1 MTARL
6 VVVLPALAAVVG
18 LLVPRGA
25 RRPAAAVAVVGA
37 AGALVAA
44 LAELVAGGV
53 TTGITLLGPVPTGAG
68 AVSLD
73 LRADRLSAVVA
84 VMVGVVAMCVQ
95 VYSTAYQ
102 HHDPRYRAYAATVSL
117 FTAAMLLVV
126 QADDLLL
133 LLVGW
138 EVMGLC
144 SYLLVGHDS
153 QREAA
158 RRAAVKAFLTTRVGD
173 VGFVLGIV
181 VLLAGAGTTSIT
193 VLLQAE
199 TLAAL
204 SPATRTAAVLLLVAG
219 VVGKSAQFPLHTW
232 LPDAMEGPTPVSALI
247 HAATMVAAGGYVLAR
262 LLPLV
267 ATATPARATLAVVAS
282 VSMLGAALAALA
294 QDDLKRVLAW
304 STISQVA
311 YLLAA
316 IAVTPAD
323 LGSAPSVLHLLSHAG
338 FKALLFL
345 AAGALAHQVH
355 TTSLAG
361 LAGSWRRAPL
371 VTVVFTIGLA
381 SLAGLP
387 PLSGFWSKEAVLGAA
402 EEAGGWTGHLVLVVG
417 LVTGLVTAVYA
428 TRTWLLVV
436 LGSRELGADGGDG
449 AVDVP
454 AELAVVSAD
463 GGAER
468 AADGDLRPPEVG
480 VSGPVAVEVVE
491 PVPVAML
498 VPLVLLA
505 VPASLGGLLL
515 LGPVVPGAVHLS
527 AVTGGL
533 AAGLSL
539 IGVVATALVARARPD
554 PALALAPRLRGA
566 MATGFGV
573 DAATRAVVVRPVR
586 ALARLV
592 AAGDRDVVDAYVRGA
607 AASARGAG
615 WALRRTQT
623 GGTTGYLTWV
633 AVGAVVV
640 AVAGVGLR

>member
-1 MTARL
+1 MSASASARL
-6 VVVLPALAAVVG
+6 VVLLPVLAALAG
-18 LLVPRGA
+18 MFVPRASRRGA
-25 RRPAAAVAVVGA
+25 GAIAVFGTLA
-37 AGALVAA
+37 ALVAA
-44 LAELVAGGV
+44 IAELVAGGRA
-53 TTGITLLGPVPTGAG
+53 TGIGLLGPVPTGAG
-68 AVSLD
+68 TISLD

-84 VMVGVVAMCVQ
+84 VMVCLVALCVQ

-102 HHDPRYRAYAATVSL
+102 AHDQRYRAYAATVSL

-144 SYLLVGHDS
+144 SYLLIGHDS
-153 QREAA
+153 EREAA

-181 VLLAGAGTTSIT
+181 VLLAGARTTSIS
-193 VLLQAE
+193 VLLQPE
-199 TLAAL
+199 TLASL
-204 SPATRTAAVLLLVAG
+204 SGTTRTAAVLLLIAG

-232 LPDAMEGPTPVSALI
+232 LPDAMEGPTPISALI

-267 ATATPARATLAVVAS
+267 ASAPAGQAALAVVAS
-282 VSMLGAALAALA
+282 ISMLGAALVALA
-294 QDDLKRVLAW
+294 QSDLKRVLAW

-311 YLLAA
+311 YLLGGL
-316 IAVTPAD
+316 AVSPTE

-345 AAGALAHQVH
+345 AAGALAHQLH
-355 TTSLAG
+355 TTDLADLAG
-361 LAGSWRRAPL
+361 AWRRSPL
-371 VTVVFTIGLA
+371 VALTFTVGLA

-402 EEAGGWTGHLVLVVG
+402 EQTAVDGGALAWAGWLVLVTG

-436 LGSRELGADGGDG
+436 PARRSVGIESAPVESARIESAPVES
-449 AVDVP
+449 APAEPQPVEPQPVEPQFAPVP
-454 AELAVVSAD
+454 A
-463 GGAER
+463 
-468 AADGDLRPPEVG
+468 
-480 VSGPVAVEVVE
+480 
-491 PVPVAML
+491 AMTG
-498 VPLVLLA
+498 PLVLLS
-505 VPASLGGLLL
+505 VPAAAGGLLL

-533 AAGLSL
+533 AAGLSVL
-539 IGVVATALVARARPD
+539 GVAFALVAARQQAD
-554 PALALAPRLRGA
+554 PVLALHPLLRRA
-566 MATGFGV
+566 FAAGFGF
-573 DAATRAVVVRPVR
+573 DTASHWVVVRPVSLLSR
-586 ALARLV
+586 GV
-592 AAGDRDVVDAYVRGA
+592 AAGDREVIDAYVRA
-607 AASARGAG
+607 AATSARWAG
-615 WALRRTQT
+615 LALRRTQT
-623 GGTTGYLTWV
+623 GVTTGYLTWL

>member
-1 MTARL
+1 MSASASARL
-6 VVVLPALAAVVG
+6 VVLLPVLAALAGMFVPRASRRGAGAIAVVG
-18 LLVPRGA
+18 TLA
-25 RRPAAAVAVVGA
+25 
-37 AGALVAA
+37 ALVAA
-44 LAELVAGGV
+44 IAELVAGGRA
-53 TTGITLLGPVPTGAG
+53 TGIGLLGPVPTGAG
-68 AVSLD
+68 TISLD

-84 VMVGVVAMCVQ
+84 VMVCLVALCVQ

-102 HHDPRYRAYAATVSL
+102 AHDQRYRAYAATVSL

-144 SYLLVGHDS
+144 SYLLIGHDS
-153 QREAA
+153 EREAA

-181 VLLAGAGTTSIT
+181 VLLAGARTTSIS
-193 VLLQAE
+193 VLLQPE
-199 TLAAL
+199 TLASL
-204 SPATRTAAVLLLVAG
+204 SGTTRTAAVLLLIAG

-232 LPDAMEGPTPVSALI
+232 LPDAMEGPTPISALI

-267 ATATPARATLAVVAS
+267 ASAPAGQAALAVVAS
-282 VSMLGAALAALA
+282 ISMLGAALVALA
-294 QDDLKRVLAW
+294 QSDLKRVLAW

-311 YLLAA
+311 YLLGGL
-316 IAVTPAD
+316 AVSPTD

-345 AAGALAHQVH
+345 AAGALAHQLH
-355 TTSLAG
+355 TTDLADLAG
-361 LAGSWRRAPL
+361 AWRRSPL
-371 VTVVFTIGLA
+371 VALTFTVGLA

-402 EEAGGWTGHLVLVVG
+402 EQTAVDGGALAWAGWLVLVTG

-436 LGSRELGADGGDG
+436 PARRSVGIESAPVESAP
-449 AVDVP
+449 AEPQPVEPQFAPVP
-454 AELAVVSAD
+454 A
-463 GGAER
+463 
-468 AADGDLRPPEVG
+468 
-480 VSGPVAVEVVE
+480 
-491 PVPVAML
+491 AMTG
-498 VPLVLLA
+498 PLVLLS
-505 VPASLGGLLL
+505 VPAAAGGLLL

-533 AAGLSL
+533 AAGLSVL
-539 IGVVATALVARARPD
+539 GVAFALVAARQQAD
-554 PALALAPRLRGA
+554 PVLALHPLLRRA
-566 MATGFGV
+566 FAAGFGF
-573 DAATRAVVVRPVR
+573 DTASHWVVVRPVSLLSR
-586 ALARLV
+586 GV
-592 AAGDRDVVDAYVRGA
+592 AAGDREVIDAYVRA
-607 AASARGAG
+607 AATSARWAG
-615 WALRRTQT
+615 LALRRTQT
-623 GGTTGYLTWV
+623 GVTTGYLTWL

>member
-6 VVVLPALAAVVG
+6 VVVLPALAALVG

-25 RRPAAAVAVVGA
+25 RRPAAAVAVLGT

-84 VMVGVVAMCVQ
+84 VMVGVVALCVQ

-193 VLLQAE
+193 DLLRPE
-199 TLAAL
+199 TLAGL
-204 SPATRTAAVLLLVAG
+204 SSATRTAAVLLLVAG

-267 ATATPARATLAVVAS
+267 VTAPTARATLAVVAS

-355 TTSLAG
+355 TTSLAD

-371 VTVVFTIGLA
+371 VTVVFTVGLA

-402 EEAGGWTGHLVLVVG
+402 EEAGGWTGTLVLVVG
-417 LVTGLVTAVYA
+417 LLTGLVTAVYA

-436 LGSRELGADGGDG
+436 PAGAASRDPRSD
-449 AVDVP
+449 
-454 AELAVVSAD
+454 ELAVVSAD

-480 VSGPVAVEVVE
+480 VVGPVAVEVVE

-498 VPLVLLA
+498 APLVVLA
-505 VPASLGGLLL
+505 VPAALGGLLL

-539 IGVVATALVARARPD
+539 IGVVATVLVARARPD
-554 PALALAPRLRGA
+554 PALALAPRLLAA
-566 MATGFGV
+566 MASGFGV
-573 DAATRAVVVRPVR
+573 DTATRAVVVRPVR

-623 GGTTGYLTWV
+623 GGTTGYLTWL